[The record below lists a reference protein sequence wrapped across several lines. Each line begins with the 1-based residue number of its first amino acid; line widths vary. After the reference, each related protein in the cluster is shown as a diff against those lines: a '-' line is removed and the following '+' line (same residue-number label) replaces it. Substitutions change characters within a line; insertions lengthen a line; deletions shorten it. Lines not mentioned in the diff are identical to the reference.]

1 MQAGLDDPVRV
12 AALEALTDI
21 AEVMRVLVET
31 TVVYDQEAEPAIRL
45 SLVLINA
52 RPAAILRMLHARR
65 RDSVL
70 PVSAPWLPPIL
81 A

>member
-52 RPAAILRMLHARR
+52 RPAAILRSQEWDGFTVTR
-65 RDSVL
+65 
-70 PVSAPWLPPIL
+70 PG
-81 A
+81 